1 MALNYNLKYKKLNF
15 FHKVVLSKEGEIVID
30 RQGFRLK
37 GKGAQDHGEIVYFSD
52 IKDLVSD
59 KDDQLQFSTYKKDR
73 YILSGFSNLFD
84 SFLKDFFRVRNEY
97 LAEQL
102 FMKVGMLYH
111 EYDGHVEILDRNGN
125 LTPKGF
131 CRFQLY
137 EGSLLVIPESHDCFP
152 VYYNF
157 LKSHEFDEDEYVLKL
172 YLENG
177 DTIHISKLGTSF
189 EDFQEALERLLGKM
203 YEGVMNRL
211 KEFLPDFD
219 AGELLKLASLVREG
233 KTIHPVALKKIHEDL
248 PKKFDHLMF
257 AEHEPMQEKVKWL
270 MKGDL
275 AAALHVGFSLHTKMD
290 THELQVKP
298 WFICAL
304 PEKNIVAVSIL
315 GNQPNAPMYFFRLMS
330 EFGSGVRSACEEEK
344 LAEKVL
350 EINQSML
357 LLKFDLAPIY
367 RNKWELGKSR
377 YRTALRKLDYL
388 RRLRKSYLSKSL
400 SPDMAGF
407 QKDFEAVL
415 KKAPV
420 VFKPV
425 IRAVAQPGVPLHK

>member
-73 YILSGFSNLFD
+73 YILSGFSNLFE

-111 EYDGHVEILDRNGN
+111 EYDGHVEILDRNGV
-125 LTPKGF
+125 LTPRGA

-137 EGSLLVIPESHDCFP
+137 EGSLLVIPEFHDCFP
-152 VYYNF
+152 IYFNF

-177 DTIHISKLGTSF
+177 DTINISKLGTSF
-189 EDFQEALERLLGKM
+189 EDFQEGLELLLGKM
-203 YEGVMNRL
+203 YEGVMNHL
-211 KEFLPDFD
+211 KELLPDFD
-219 AGELLKLASLVREG
+219 AAELLKLASAVREG

-257 AEHEPMQEKVKWL
+257 TTHEPMQEKVKWL
-270 MKGDL
+270 MKGDV
-275 AAALHVGFSLHTKMD
+275 AANLHVGFALHTKMD

-304 PEKNIVAVSIL
+304 PEKNVVAVSIL
-315 GNQPNAPMYFFRLMS
+315 GNQPNAPVYFFRMMS
-330 EFGSGVRSACEEEK
+330 EFGDKEEK
-344 LAEKVL
+344 LAEKIL

-367 RNKWELGKSR
+367 RNKWELGKSK

-388 RRLRKSYLSKSL
+388 RRLRKSYLGKSL
-400 SPDMAGF
+400 SLDMAGF
-407 QKDFEAVL
+407 EKDFEVVL
-415 KKAPV
+415 KRAPV
-420 VFKPV
+420 ILKPV
-425 IRAVAQPGVPLHK
+425 IRTVVQTGALLQK